1 LDRSHAVEEETKSM
15 MRYIIVS
22 LVSGILFA
30 ILDGALNANPL
41 AQRLF
46 EVYTPIART
55 SINPIAGIAIDLAY
69 GFIMAGVFL
78 LLYKSLPGE
87 TGLFKGVSFAV
98 LVWFFRV
105 VMSVA
110 SQWMMFQVPVEA
122 SLYSLA
128 AGLGEML
135 VLGVLYGLTLKPAM

>member
-15 MRYIIVS
+15 TRYIIVS
-22 LVSGILFA
+22 VVSGILFA

-46 EVYTPIART
+46 EVYKPIART
-55 SINPIAGIAIDLAY
+55 SINPIAGIVIDLAY

-78 LLYKSLPGE
+78 LLYKSLPGA
-87 TGLFKGVSFAV
+87 TGLLKGVSFAV